1 MDCDVRS
8 CEDSSRSSTCVGWE
22 NECIS
27 DSVCDME
34 VSNAIAAEAG

>member
-22 NECIS
+22 NERIS
-27 DSVCDME
+27 DSVCDKK